1 MIDHEKKITKE
12 IGVLLMNELLGVIE
26 AWTID
31 ECDHQFCVF
40 INIPFLTQLFE
51 EHLNMVTQLENVAER
66 DEERN
71 N

>member
-1 MIDHEKKITKE
+1 MMDHEEKITKE
-12 IGVLLMNELLGVIE
+12 MGVLLMTELLGVIE

-31 ECDHQFCVF
+31 ECDPQFRIF

-51 EHLNMVTQLENVAER
+51 EHLNMVTQLKNVAER